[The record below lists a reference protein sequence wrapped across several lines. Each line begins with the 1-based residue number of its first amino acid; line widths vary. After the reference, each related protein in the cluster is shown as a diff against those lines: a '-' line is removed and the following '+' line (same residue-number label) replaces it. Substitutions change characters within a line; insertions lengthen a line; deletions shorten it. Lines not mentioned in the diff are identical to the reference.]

1 LGEASRQTGDLLM
14 LINLTADIALVLLA
28 IVVTRRLVRNDEDIE
43 SELRTSEE
51 RFEYAILA
59 SNDGIWDWT
68 LRSEELYFSA
78 ASNHCWASSPGA
90 LRETPASILR
100 RIHPRDRHAAA
111 AGLRTHMRNGNSFD
125 FEFRVRMQDR
135 SYRWFRTRGRSVLG
149 PDGRPR
155 RMAGSLTDITDRKQ
169 TEAQVFEEKEKA
181 QVTLASIADAVITV
195 DTSGCVEFL
204 NRWRN
209 G

>member
-1 LGEASRQTGDLLM
+1 M
-14 LINLTADIALVLLA
+14 LIA

-78 ASNHCWASSPGA
+78 RFESLLGFEPGA
-90 LRETPASILR
+90 MRETPASILR

-111 AGLRTHMRNGNSFD
+111 KGLRTHMRTGSSFD
-125 FEFRVRMQDR
+125 FEFRIRMQDG

-149 PDGRPR
+149 PEGRPR

-195 DTSGCVEFL
+195 DTSGRVEFL
-204 NRWRN
+204 NPVAERLTGGATRMP
-209 G
+209 GDVRCRPSFP